1 MTSSARRSPPTFEPM
16 LIARRARWLLPLL
29 VAFVCSCGSDQVGPP
44 PWRDQHADTS
54 TVSFLVLAPGLC
66 EVGVRYPGDAPS
78 AILYQSD
85 YYIQRERG
93 DHVDHPS
100 GTVIAR

>member
-44 PWRDQHADTS
+44 PWRVQHADTS
-54 TVSFLVLAPGLC
+54 TVSSLVLAPGRRAG
-66 EVGVRYPGDAPS
+66 GVRYPGDAPS
-78 AILYQSD
+78 AVLYQSA
-85 YYIQRERG
+85 YYLERARVG
-93 DHVDHPS
+93 HADHPS
-100 GTVIAR
+100 APVVRR